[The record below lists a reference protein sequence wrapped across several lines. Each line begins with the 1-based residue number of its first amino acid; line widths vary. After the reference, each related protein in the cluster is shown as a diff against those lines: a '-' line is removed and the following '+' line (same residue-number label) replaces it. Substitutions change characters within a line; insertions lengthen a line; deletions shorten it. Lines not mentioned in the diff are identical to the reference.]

1 MIKKICKKYLK
12 ICNNLT
18 NETNIDQSLAALEF
32 VKLLQLD
39 IYEGKSYELYPIKIT
54 YHLLFVKCFDLKIT
68 QKKGSPESEDLK
80 RKRCIY
86 VERLKMLVQ

>member
-12 ICNNLT
+12 ICNNLI
-18 NETNIDQSLAALEF
+18 NETNVDQSLAALEF

-54 YHLLFVKCFDLKIT
+54 SHLLFVKCFDLKIS
-68 QKKGSPESEDLK
+68 QKNGSPQSEDLK
-80 RKRCIY
+80 RKKHVY
-86 VERLKMLVQ
+86 V